1 MSPRD
6 ASFDFAEMGP
16 SVRIAA
22 LICIIASCL
31 VTACDS
37 DLALSSTTYT
47 VGGTVSG
54 LSGSGLVLQDLSD
67 DNASIS
73 LAISSNGSFA
83 FAQRIANG
91 TTYAI
96 TIRSQPANPAQVCT
110 VGNGS
115 GTLAGSDVTNVTVNC
130 GGQSARFAYV
140 ANKLSNNISA
150 YTVNATSGALTPI
163 AGSPFVSTG
172 SGPESVRVGPG
183 GNFLYVTNSSSNNL
197 SIFSIASGTGVL
209 SPVATVAAGDIPYGI
224 AVDPTGS
231 YLYVSNNS
239 SNNVSAYAIT
249 ASSGALTE
257 ISGSPF
263 PVGAAP
269 TSLTTDPSGKFL
281 YVANYGSGTVS
292 ALLIDS
298 ANGSLSAVAGSPF
311 AAGAGPISIAV
322 GGSGFAYVANQV
334 AATISEYAVDS
345 STGALT
351 AVAGSPLATQSA
363 PSSLDVDPS
372 GGSLIVAD
380 VTQANE
386 VAAFSIADTGALS
399 LSAAT
404 QSGTSPVG
412 VAIDPSGQ
420 FAYVVCAGTNNVF
433 VYTINAGTLTPA
445 APVSV
450 PAGTGPQAIA
460 IN

>member
-1 MSPRD
+1 MSRRGVD
-6 ASFDFAEMGP
+6 FDFAEMEFP
-16 SVRIAA
+16 VRPAA
-22 LICIIASCL
+22 LALIIGGSL

-37 DLALSSTTYT
+37 DLILSSTTYT

-54 LSGSGLVLQDLSD
+54 LSGSGLVLQDLSGN
-67 DNASIS
+67 NASIS
-73 LAISSNGSFA
+73 LAISANGSFA
-83 FAQRIANG
+83 FATPVANG

-96 TIRSQPANPAQVCT
+96 TIRSQPANPAQICT

-115 GTLAGSDVTNVTVNC
+115 GTLAGSDVTNVTITC
-130 GGQSARFAYV
+130 GQSAQFAYV
-140 ANKLSNNISA
+140 ANKLSSNISA
-150 YTVNATSGALTPI
+150 YAVNAGTGALTPI

-172 SGPESVRVGPG
+172 SGPAAVSVAPG
-183 GNFLYVTNSSSNNL
+183 GNFLYVANSASNDL
-197 SIFSIASGTGVL
+197 SVFSIASGTGVL
-209 SPVATVAAGDIPYGI
+209 SPVATVAAGDVPYGI

-231 YLYVSNNS
+231 YLYVSNSS

-263 PVGAAP
+263 PVGIAP

-281 YVANYGSGTVS
+281 YIANYGGGTVS
-292 ALLIDS
+292 ALLINS

-322 GGSGFAYVANQV
+322 GAAGFAYVANQG
-334 AATISEYAVDS
+334 AATISEYSVDS
-345 STGALT
+345 STGVLT
-351 AVAGSPLATQSA
+351 PVAGSPLATQSA
-363 PSSLDVDPS
+363 PMSLSIDP
-372 GGSLIVAD
+372 GGGALIVAD

-386 VAAFSIADTGALS
+386 VAAFSIADTGVLS

-404 QSGTSPVG
+404 QSGTSPVD
-412 VAIDPSGQ
+412 VAIDPSGE

-433 VYTINAGTLTPA
+433 VYSINAGSLAPA
-445 APVSV
+445 AQLSV
-450 PAGTGPQAIA
+450 PAGTGPQSIA
-460 IN
+460 FN

>member
-1 MSPRD
+1 MESP
-6 ASFDFAEMGP
+6 
-16 SVRIAA
+16 VRIIA

-37 DLALSSTTYT
+37 DLALSATTYT
-47 VGGTVSG
+47 IGGTVSG
-54 LSGSGLVLQDLSD
+54 LSGSGLVLQDLSG
-67 DNASIS
+67 NTESVS
-73 LAISSNGSFA
+73 LAISANGSFV
-83 FAQRIANG
+83 FAPRIANG

-96 TIRSQPANPAQVCT
+96 TIQSQPVNPAQVCT

-115 GTLAGSDVTNVTVNC
+115 GTLAGSDVTNVTINC

-150 YTVNATSGALTPI
+150 YLVTAGTGALTPI

-172 SGPESVRVGPG
+172 SGPESVSVGPG
-183 GNFLYVTNSSSNNL
+183 GSFLYVTNSASNDL

-209 SPVATVAAGDIPYGI
+209 SPVATVAAGNVPYGI

-239 SNNVSAYAIT
+239 SNNVSAYAIG
-249 ASSGALTE
+249 ASGALTE

-263 PVGAAP
+263 PVGIAP
-269 TSLTTDPSGKFL
+269 TGLSTDPSGKFL

-298 ANGSLSAVAGSPF
+298 ANGSLSAIAGSPF

-322 GGSGFAYVANQV
+322 GGSGFAYVANAV
-334 AATISEYAVDS
+334 AATISEYSLDS

-363 PSSLDVDPS
+363 PMSLGVDPS
-372 GGSLIVAD
+372 GGSLIVAG

-386 VAAFSIADTGALS
+386 VAAFSIADTGVLS

-412 VAIDPSGQ
+412 VAIDPSGA

-433 VYTINAGTLTPA
+433 VYTLNAGVLTPA

-450 PAGTGPQAIA
+450 SAGTGPQSIA

>member
-1 MSPRD
+1 MESP
-6 ASFDFAEMGP
+6 
-16 SVRIAA
+16 VRTTA
-22 LICIIASCL
+22 LICIIVACL

-47 VGGTVSG
+47 VGGTVTG
-54 LSGSGLVLQDLSD
+54 LSGSGLVLQDLSGN
-67 DNASIS
+67 NASIT
-73 LAISSNGSFA
+73 LAISTNGSFT
-83 FAQRIANG
+83 FATRIANG

-96 TIRSQPANPAQVCT
+96 TIQSQPANPAQVCT
-110 VGNGS
+110 VSNGS

-130 GGQSARFAYV
+130 GQSTQFAYV

-150 YTVNATSGALTPI
+150 YAVNAGTGALTPI

-172 SGPESVRVGPG
+172 SGPVSVSVAPG
-183 GNFLYVTNSSSNNL
+183 GNFLYVTNSASNNL
-197 SIFSIASGTGVL
+197 SVFSIASGTGVL
-209 SPVATVAAGDIPYGI
+209 TPVATVVTGDVPYGI

-239 SNNVSAYAIT
+239 SNNVSAYAIA

-263 PVGAAP
+263 PVGIAP

-292 ALLIDS
+292 GLLIDS

-311 AAGAGPISIAV
+311 AAGAGPISVAV
-322 GGSGFAYVANQV
+322 SGAGFAYVANEV
-334 AATISEYAVDS
+334 AATISEYSVDS

-351 AVAGSPLATQSA
+351 AVAGSPLATQSG
-363 PSSLDVDPS
+363 PMSLGVDPS
-372 GGSLIVAD
+372 GASLIVAG
-380 VTQANE
+380 VTQADE
-386 VAAFSIADTGALS
+386 VAAFSIADTGVLS
-399 LSAAT
+399 LSGTT

-412 VAIDPSGQ
+412 VAIDPSGE

-433 VYTINAGTLTPA
+433 VYTINAGVLTPA

-450 PAGTGPQAIA
+450 PAGTGPQSIA
-460 IN
+460 ID